1 MEVIKLIG
9 VLIVIVGFILKL
21 DTLAVVVVAG
31 LATGLVAGMSP
42 MQILD
47 TLGTAFIT
55 NRTATLFILT
65 LPAIGLCERNGLKDK
80 AVDFITSLKNATTG
94 RLIAIWQIIRTVAS
108 AFSLRIGGHPQFIRP
123 LINPMAQAAA
133 EVQYG
138 ELDEKTQ
145 DEIKGM
151 CAGSEN
157 YGNFFAQNCFMGASG
172 TLLIVST
179 LTEQGYPVDAL
190 QIAGQSVPIAVLSVV
205 VGVIYALLFD
215 QILKR
220 RFADRKKQ
228 EGKYYDLDRK
238 YHYCR
243 VFLLHHRPFLRFQR
257 REGIKRPGLREKA
270 YHRAVLVHPGIHLH
284 RRSLS
289 STLDHRCLRGPDGSA
304 HRLPSGC
311 PV

>member
-133 EVQYG
+133 VVQYG

-205 VGVIYALLFD
+205 VGAIYALLFD

-228 EGKYYDLDRK
+228 EGK
-238 YHYCR
+238 
-243 VFLLHHRPFLRFQR
+243 
-257 REGIKRPGLREKA
+257 
-270 YHRAVLVHPGIHLH
+270 
-284 RRSLS
+284 
-289 STLDHRCLRGPDGSA
+289 
-304 HRLPSGC
+304 
-311 PV
+311 

>member
-94 RLIAIWQIIRTVAS
+94 RLIAIWQIIRTLAS

-145 DEIKGM
+145 DAIKGM

-228 EGKYYDLDRK
+228 EGK
-238 YHYCR
+238 
-243 VFLLHHRPFLRFQR
+243 
-257 REGIKRPGLREKA
+257 
-270 YHRAVLVHPGIHLH
+270 
-284 RRSLS
+284 
-289 STLDHRCLRGPDGSA
+289 
-304 HRLPSGC
+304 
-311 PV
+311 

>member
-1 MEVIKLIG
+1 MVPAQKDRFCFWKIISLLIFHQYVKISLRPQLYPASTQLQTSHKEVFYGSYQTDRCPDRHRRLY
-9 VLIVIVGFILKL
+9 FKL

-42 MQILD
+42 MKILE

-65 LPAIGLCERNGLKDK
+65 LPVIGICERNGLKDK

-94 RLIAIWQIIRTVAS
+94 RLIAIWQIIRTLAS

-133 EVQYG
+133 VVQYG
-138 ELDEKTQ
+138 KLDEKTE
-145 DEIKGM
+145 DDIKGM

-157 YGNFFAQNCFMGASG
+157 YGNFFAQNCFMGSSG

-190 QIAGQSVPIAVLSVV
+190 QIAGQSVPIAVFAVI
-205 VGVIYALLFD
+205 VGVIYALIFD

-220 RFADRKKQ
+220 RFSDRKKQ
-228 EGKYYDLDRK
+228 E
-238 YHYCR
+238 
-243 VFLLHHRPFLRFQR
+243 
-257 REGIKRPGLREKA
+257 EM
-270 YHRAVLVHPGIHLH
+270 
-284 RRSLS
+284 
-289 STLDHRCLRGPDGSA
+289 
-304 HRLPSGC
+304 
-311 PV
+311 

>member
-94 RLIAIWQIIRTVAS
+94 RLIAIWQIIRTIAS

-228 EGKYYDLDRK
+228 EGK
-238 YHYCR
+238 
-243 VFLLHHRPFLRFQR
+243 
-257 REGIKRPGLREKA
+257 
-270 YHRAVLVHPGIHLH
+270 
-284 RRSLS
+284 
-289 STLDHRCLRGPDGSA
+289 
-304 HRLPSGC
+304 
-311 PV
+311 

>member
-42 MQILD
+42 MKILE

-65 LPAIGLCERNGLKDK
+65 LPVIGICERNGLKDK

-94 RLIAIWQIIRTVAS
+94 RLIAIWQIIRTLAS

-133 EVQYG
+133 VVQYG
-138 ELDEKTQ
+138 KLDEKTE
-145 DEIKGM
+145 DDIKGM

-157 YGNFFAQNCFMGASG
+157 YGNFFAQNCFLGSSG

-179 LTEQGYPVDAL
+179 LTEQGYPVYAL
-190 QIAGQSVPIAVLSVV
+190 QIAGQSVPIAVFAVI
-205 VGVIYALLFD
+205 VGVIYALIFD

-220 RFADRKKQ
+220 RFSDRKKQ
-228 EGKYYDLDRK
+228 E
-238 YHYCR
+238 
-243 VFLLHHRPFLRFQR
+243 
-257 REGIKRPGLREKA
+257 EM
-270 YHRAVLVHPGIHLH
+270 
-284 RRSLS
+284 
-289 STLDHRCLRGPDGSA
+289 
-304 HRLPSGC
+304 
-311 PV
+311 

>member
-42 MQILD
+42 MKILE

-65 LPAIGLCERNGLKDK
+65 LPVIGICERNGLKDK

-94 RLIAIWQIIRTVAS
+94 RLIAIWQIIRTLAS

-133 EVQYG
+133 VVQYG
-138 ELDEKTQ
+138 KLDEKTE
-145 DEIKGM
+145 DDIKGM

-157 YGNFFAQNCFMGASG
+157 YGNFFAQNCFMGS
-172 TLLIVST
+172 S

-190 QIAGQSVPIAVLSVV
+190 QIAGQSVPIAVFAVI
-205 VGVIYALLFD
+205 VGVIYALIFD

-220 RFADRKKQ
+220 RFSDRKKQ
-228 EGKYYDLDRK
+228 E
-238 YHYCR
+238 
-243 VFLLHHRPFLRFQR
+243 
-257 REGIKRPGLREKA
+257 EM
-270 YHRAVLVHPGIHLH
+270 
-284 RRSLS
+284 
-289 STLDHRCLRGPDGSA
+289 
-304 HRLPSGC
+304 
-311 PV
+311 

>member
-1 MEVIKLIG
+1 MEMIKLIG

-228 EGKYYDLDRK
+228 EGK
-238 YHYCR
+238 
-243 VFLLHHRPFLRFQR
+243 
-257 REGIKRPGLREKA
+257 
-270 YHRAVLVHPGIHLH
+270 
-284 RRSLS
+284 
-289 STLDHRCLRGPDGSA
+289 
-304 HRLPSGC
+304 
-311 PV
+311 

>member
-138 ELDEKTQ
+138 KLDEKTQ

-228 EGKYYDLDRK
+228 EGK
-238 YHYCR
+238 
-243 VFLLHHRPFLRFQR
+243 
-257 REGIKRPGLREKA
+257 
-270 YHRAVLVHPGIHLH
+270 
-284 RRSLS
+284 
-289 STLDHRCLRGPDGSA
+289 
-304 HRLPSGC
+304 
-311 PV
+311 